1 MFLSFYVESVLWG
14 VFDFYLSLKEGDPS
28 NFIKNCA
35 REGKRFKVFDK
46 NDAIIVKGD
55 DFIWNYGDD
64 SESGS
69 GEGNGAPWSILRFRL
84 SDWIKFLRRE
94 IMNNAFN
101 WINSRDD

>member
-1 MFLSFYVESVLWG
+1 MRLSS
-14 VFDFYLSLKEGDPS
+14 
-28 NFIKNCA
+28 
-35 REGKRFKVFDK
+35 REMILFGITAMIR
-46 NDAIIVKGD
+46 NQ
-55 DFIWNYGDD
+55 
-64 SESGS
+64 

>member
-1 MFLSFYVESVLWG
+1 MILFG
-14 VFDFYLSLKEGDPS
+14 ITAMIR
-28 NFIKNCA
+28 NQ
-35 REGKRFKVFDK
+35 
-46 NDAIIVKGD
+46 
-55 DFIWNYGDD
+55 
-64 SESGS
+64 

>member
-1 MFLSFYVESVLWG
+1 MLLSFYVERVLWG
-14 VFDFYLSLKEGDPS
+14 VFDFYLSLKEGDLS

-64 SESGS
+64 SESGRRK
-69 GEGNGAPWSILRFRL
+69 WSAVVDPPISPFRL
-84 SDWIKFLRRE
+84 D
-94 IMNNAFN
+94 
-101 WINSRDD
+101 